1 MEFGTLY
8 CVCISR
14 IKELPEIELKV
25 FAVRK
30 RIFLPDGWVHWDSIA
45 PSKALLDKAKQMERM
60 DEWNETAFREFYEPK
75 FRYEIQHRNSA
86 KQDLSTI
93 VRTLK
98 SGRNVA
104 VA

>member
-1 MEFGTLY
+1 
-8 CVCISR
+8 
-14 IKELPEIELKV
+14 
-25 FAVRK
+25 
-30 RIFLPDGWVHWDSIA
+30 LPDGWVHWDSIA

-104 VA
+104 VACYCGNHQMCHRGIIGEIFEKIGYSVFYN